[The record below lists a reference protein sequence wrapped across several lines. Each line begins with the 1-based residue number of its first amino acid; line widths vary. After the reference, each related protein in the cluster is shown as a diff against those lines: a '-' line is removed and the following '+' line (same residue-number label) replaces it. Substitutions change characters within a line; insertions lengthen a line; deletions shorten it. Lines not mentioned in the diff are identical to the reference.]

1 MAHKIVNVKDIQSRK
16 NKDVVSPTSLP
27 HTFTVKSGE
36 SGNTYNVTFLPDGT
50 GAMCD
55 CKWGQFR
62 KWATPQSGCHHVL
75 SAFEYALKT
84 NVAAWTD
91 DTQAK
96 KQHRKSIAIGDGVIL
111 TLRKAPT
118 QAQTEDALLAS
129 LGF

>member
-1 MAHKIVNVKDIQSRK
+1 MAHKIVNVKEIQSRK
-16 NKDVVSPTSLP
+16 NQDEVSPTSSP
-27 HTFTVKSGE
+27 HVFNVKSGV
-36 SGNTYNVTFLPDGT
+36 SGEVYHVTFLPDGT

-75 SAFEYALKT
+75 SAYEYVLQT

-91 DTQAK
+91 EAQAK
-96 KQHRKSIAIGDGVIL
+96 KQHRKTVAIGDGVTL
-111 TLRKAPT
+111 TLRKAPLST
-118 QAQTEDALLAS
+118 QTEDALLAS